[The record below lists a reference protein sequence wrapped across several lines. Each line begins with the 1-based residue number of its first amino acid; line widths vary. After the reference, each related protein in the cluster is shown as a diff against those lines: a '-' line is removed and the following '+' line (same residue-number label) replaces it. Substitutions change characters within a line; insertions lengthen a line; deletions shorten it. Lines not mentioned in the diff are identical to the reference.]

1 MKKFLALA
9 LIMVFVIGLVGCSQ
23 KLFVENSPADDTQLS
38 QTNEEMVENVS
49 EKDASL
55 SEGTIAAIV
64 SDGDEIPVYIELYHD
79 ETENLLVPFNERLDD
94 VKDQIPVITYREGMS
109 VEVSEQYE
117 CWGIGVYD
125 IFGEYVKGLLDL
137 SALSHVNGGEY
148 YFRAYVV
155 EKKANET
162 REYNGYNCVFRMAI
176 PDLDPFLTVISGGE
190 ETVAPKYWY
199 CGMFWD
205 ESEYGSG
212 WLFGDD
218 AGIYENWEETC
229 GKLPEVR
236 MDRDFS
242 LRYGENVIQPKGFEI
257 YDERFEEI
265 GWMEKVEELHTL
277 KSGTYYIVMNVFR
290 NDTEMHE
297 GETGYDGYHC
307 GFKLTVP

>member
-1 MKKFLALA
+1 MKKMLALA

-23 KLFVENSPADDTQLS
+23 KLFVENSPADDTQPS
-38 QTNEEMVENVS
+38 QTNEETVENVS
-49 EKDASL
+49 EKDSSL

-125 IFGEYVKGLLDL
+125 IFGEYVKGLVDL
-137 SALSHVNGGEY
+137 SALSRVNGGEY
-148 YFRAYVV
+148 YFSAYVV
-155 EKKANET
+155 EKRANET

-176 PDLDPFLTVISGGE
+176 PDLDPFLTVISGGV

-199 CGMFWD
+199 CGMFWN

-218 AGIYENWEETC
+218 AGIYENWEETF

-236 MDRDFS
+236 MNEDFS
-242 LRYGENVIQPKGFEI
+242 LRRGENAVLQSGCVVFDEQFERI
-257 YDERFEEI
+257 WLENH
-265 GWMEKVEELHTL
+265 EELNSL
-277 KSGTYYIVMNVFR
+277 ESGTYYIVMSVFR
-290 NDTEMHE
+290 HGTETHE
-297 GETGYDGYHC
+297 GETGYDGYNC
-307 GFKLTVP
+307 GFKLIVP

>member
-1 MKKFLALA
+1 MKKYLALA

-64 SDGDEIPVYIELYHD
+64 SDGDEIPVYIELHHD
-79 ETENLLVPFNERLDD
+79 ETDSFLVPFNERLDD

-117 CWGIGVYD
+117 CWGIDVYD
-125 IFGEYVKGLLDL
+125 IFGEYVKGLIDL
-137 SALSHVNGGEY
+137 SALSRVNGGEY

-176 PDLDPFLTVISGGE
+176 PDLDPFLTVISGGV

-199 CGMFWD
+199 CGMFWN

-218 AGIYENWEETC
+218 AGIYENWEETF

-236 MDRDFS
+236 MNEDFS
-242 LRYGENVIQPKGFEI
+242 LRRGENAVLQSGCAVFDEQFERI
-257 YDERFEEI
+257 WLENH
-265 GWMEKVEELHTL
+265 EELNSL
-277 KSGTYYIVMNVFR
+277 ESGTYYIVMNVFR